1 MPICGTYGS
10 EAARLIQAAADLS
23 PGIIEMRNQIE
34 RDRRLPMPL
43 VERLR
48 ELGFFS
54 LWLARGFGGPE
65 LSLTDFVQVV
75 EALARS
81 DASVAWCVTNG
92 GGYARFSGFLPEA
105 VARRIFVEERAV
117 VAGNMGPLGKAV
129 SVPGGYSV
137 TGRWP
142 YGSGIMHS
150 NWVLGGCVVLDG
162 DTPRRRPDGAPDA
175 KIVFFPTAAAEVI
188 DTWEVG
194 GLRGTGSH
202 DYRVADL
209 FVPDSHTVSRTG
221 HSPLLP
227 DPLYALPFH
236 TAFGVTI
243 AAVPLG
249 IARAALD
256 SLRELGAAKT
266 PRTGSALLRDR
277 PVIQAA
283 VGRAEASLRA
293 ARAFLLEAC
302 DQAWSATSAGTSLS
316 LEQRALVRLA
326 CAQVAETAKVVVQT
340 TYDAGGGTSVYENCL
355 LQRCFRD
362 AHAAAQHIQI
372 QSGNFETGGRVMLGL
387 EPGTPIL

>member
-1 MPICGTYGS
+1 MPSGGATGF
-10 EAARLIQAAADLS
+10 EAARLIQAVADLG
-23 PGIIEMRNQIE
+23 PTIAGMRDQIE
-34 RDRRLPMPL
+34 RERRLPVPL

-54 LWLARGFGGPE
+54 LWLARDFGGPE
-65 LSLTDFVQVV
+65 LSLTDFVRVV

-81 DASVAWCVTNG
+81 DASVAWCATNG
-92 GGYARFSGFLPEA
+92 GGYARFSGFLPKA
-105 VARRIFVEERAV
+105 VAHRIFVEERAV
-117 VAGNMGPLGKAV
+117 VAGNMGPLGRAV
-129 SVPGGYSV
+129 QVPGGYRV

-142 YGSGIMHS
+142 YGSGITHS
-150 NWVLGGCVVLDG
+150 DWALGGCVVLDG
-162 DTPRRRPDGAPDA
+162 DAPRRKPDGTPDA
-175 KIVFFPTAAAEVI
+175 RIVFFPAAAAEVL
-188 DTWEVG
+188 DTWDVG

-209 FVPDSHTVSRTG
+209 FVPETHTVSRAGDT
-221 HSPLLP
+221 PLLP
-227 DPLYALPFH
+227 GPLYALPFH
-236 TAFGVTI
+236 TAFGVSI

-256 SLRELGAAKT
+256 SLRELSASKT
-266 PRTGSALLRDR
+266 PRIGSVLLRDR

-283 VGRAEASLRA
+283 VGRAEAVLRA

-302 DQAWSATSAGTSLS
+302 HEAWSGASAGAPLS

-326 CAQVAETAKVVVQT
+326 CAHVAEAAKEVVQT
-340 TYDAGGGTSVYENCL
+340 AYDAGGATSVYETCL

-362 AHAAAQHIQI
+362 AHAAAQHVQV
-372 QSGNFETGGRVMLGL
+372 QSGNFETGGRVMLGM